1 MPKKKHRPA
10 SSRRKINWRAIG
22 IGGLVVAAVYV
33 WAVYYFF
40 VGPTGFRWR
49 ALYGD
54 PNYPEGYEL
63 HGIDISH
70 HQGDIDWDMLRTAR
84 VNGCPLRFCVVKA
97 TEGRTYID
105 PDFEDNYYQA
115 REHGLV
121 RGAYHFWN
129 ASASARQQAYFY
141 LSVVDLEYG
150 DLPPVLDVEQKDE
163 LQTTENFRREVLTW
177 LHIVED
183 RYHKRPIIYTNYKF
197 KLLYLNSDVFDSYP
211 FWIAHYYVDSVRYSG
226 NWKFWQHTDNGRLPG
241 IDGPV
246 DLDIYNGSGYDLQRL
261 TIGY

>member
-1 MPKKKHRPA
+1 MK
-10 SSRRKINWRAIG
+10 WRTLI
-22 IGGLVVAAVYV
+22 IGGIVVAAVYV

-63 HGIDISH
+63 HGIDVSH
-70 HQGDIDWDMLRTAR
+70 HQGDIDWEQLRNAR
-84 VNGCPLRFCVVKA
+84 VEGFPLRFCVVKA
-97 TEGRTYID
+97 TEGKSYTD
-105 PDFEDNYYQA
+105 PDFADNFYQA

-129 ASASARQQAYFY
+129 ASSTARQQAYFF
-141 LSVVDLEYG
+141 LSQVKLDYG
-150 DLPPVLDVEQKDE
+150 DLPPVLDVEQKADS
-163 LQTTENFRREVLTW
+163 QQIVDFQREVLTW

-183 RYHKRPIIYTNYKF
+183 KYHKRPIIYTNHKF
-197 KLLYLNSDVFDSYP
+197 KINYLDAPVFDAYP
-211 FWIAHYYVDSVRYSG
+211 FWIAHYYVDSVAYSG
-226 NWKFWQHTDNGRLPG
+226 NWKFWQYTDNGRLPG
-241 IDGPV
+241 IKTPV
-246 DLDIYNGSGYDLQRL
+246 DLNIYNGSGYDLQRL

>member
-1 MPKKKHRPA
+1 MSNKNHSSASHRHTI
-10 SSRRKINWRAIG
+10 KWRMWGIAI
-22 IGGLVVAAVYV
+22 LVVVAVYV

-63 HGIDISH
+63 HGIDVSH
-70 HQGDIDWDMLRTAR
+70 HQGDIDWERLRTAR
-84 VNGCPLRFCVVKA
+84 VNGYPLRFCVVKA
-97 TEGRTYID
+97 TEGRSYVD
-105 PDFEDNYYQA
+105 PDFSDNFYQA

-121 RGAYHFWN
+121 RGAYHFWT
-129 ASASARQQAYFY
+129 ATSTARQQAYFF
-141 LSVVDLEYG
+141 LSKVELEYG
-150 DLPPVLDVEQKDE
+150 DLPPVLDVEKKKASQPKAE
-163 LQTTENFRREVLTW
+163 FQREVLTW

-183 RYHKRPIIYTNYKF
+183 KYHKRPIIYTNYRF
-197 KLLYLNSDVFDSYP
+197 KMQYLDAASLDQYP
-211 FWIAHYYVDSVRYSG
+211 FWIAHYYVDSIAYSG

-241 IDGPV
+241 IEGPV
-246 DLDIYNGSGYDLQRL
+246 DLNIYNGSGYDLQRL